1 MDKPLSVKINGLKD
15 RLDLLIDHT
24 RYDDALLLIC
34 QEVNQLVISKNL
46 RGKGLYLPEVD
57 SYITKIID
65 RAKVLITVDKRND
78 SFSDKTVI
86 MATELY
92 ESGGH
97 TGIIESIIKT
107 DPSKYII
114 CLTDLFSRCQF
125 GGYGI
130 PVKIQQNSSSIILTP
145 PGTVLEK
152 INFLANFLNSKNPKA
167 IFHFGHHQD
176 CIGYAAVELANQ
188 NNKSVIF
195 HHCDHDPSIGATL
208 EHAAHCD
215 FTPEVSSYCKAFHE
229 NMLLFP
235 LVSPKPSTTRSSN
248 LDMEICFASSGAAN
262 KFDGNIDGIRYADII
277 LKLLTHFP
285 CSRMLHI
292 GPLEKVMIDEIHSA
306 IEGVSGVKERF
317 FNIGQVPSVSEA
329 LLRNSATIYLSSFPL
344 AGGRATSEAQSI
356 GLPVLFF
363 DKGNEKPLESWNSIF
378 ANKMLSW
385 NNLDNMIKKID
396 YCILNY
402 EAMSK
407 IAIGHYQAYSSDEK
421 MIEKLNN
428 IYSLLE
434 SKNAHI

>member
-15 RLDLLIDHT
+15 RLDSLIDLT

-34 QEVNQLVISKNL
+34 QEVNQLVTSKNL

-65 RAKVLITVDKRND
+65 RVKAPNTANNRSD
-78 SFSDKTVI
+78 SFSDKTII

-107 DPSKYII
+107 NPSKFVI

-130 PVKIQQNSSSIILTP
+130 PLKIQQNSSSVILSP

-152 INFLANFLNSKNPKA
+152 INFIAKILSSENPKA

-176 CIGYAAVELANQ
+176 CIGYAAVELANK

-195 HHCDHDPSIGATL
+195 HHCDHDPSIGATFK
-208 EHAAHCD
+208 HAAHCD
-215 FTPEVSSYCKAFHE
+215 FTPEVSKYCKAFHE
-229 NMLLFP
+229 NLLYFP
-235 LVSPKPSTTRSSN
+235 IVSAKPSHTRSPHA
-248 LDMEICFASSGAAN
+248 DKEICFATSGADN
-262 KFDGNIDGIRYADII
+262 KFQGDIDGIHYPDII

-285 CSRMLHI
+285 YSRMLHI
-292 GPLEKVMIDEIHSA
+292 GPIEKETLDGIHSV
-306 IEGVSGVKERF
+306 ISQVSGVRDRF
-317 FNIGQVPSVSEA
+317 LNIGQVSSVSEA
-329 LLRNSATIYLSSFPL
+329 LLSHSATIYLSSFPL
-344 AGGRATSEAQSI
+344 HGGRATSEAQSI

-363 DKGNEKPLESWNSIF
+363 DNGNGKPLESWNSVY
-378 ANKMLSW
+378 ANQSLSW
-385 NNLDNMIKKID
+385 NSLDELVKKVN

-402 EAMSK
+402 EITSK
-407 IAIGHYQAYSSDEK
+407 TAIEHYQTFSSHEK
-421 MIEKLNN
+421 MIEKLND
-428 IYSLLE
+428 IYSYLDTK
-434 SKNAHI
+434 SADI